1 MTTFLPCAPG
11 TAVRSKYSRRAGWGG
26 DSVTA
31 SRASAMLAPTV
42 TATAPSR
49 ICVRTGGQVSFL
61 KPGSLS
67 STMATITV
75 TSVSTINW
83 VIATSS
89 APNTRKISAVE
100 MPTTPSAQIASSRDR
115 VRIVTIADAVTS
127 AAIDQSRN
135 VASGRR
141 TGQTTASLAHS
152 VTARLDPR
160 VANTISR

>member
-1 MTTFLPCAPG
+1 
-11 TAVRSKYSRRAGWGG
+11 
-26 DSVTA
+26 
-31 SRASAMLAPTV
+31 MLTPTV
-42 TATAPSR
+42 RATAPSR
-49 ICVRTGGQVSFL
+49 TCVRAEGQISFR

-100 MPTTPSAQIASSRDR
+100 MPTTPRAQIASSRDR
-115 VRIVTIADAVTS
+115 VRMVTS
-127 AAIDQSRN
+127 ADTATSAAMDQSRN

-141 TGQTTASLAHS
+141 AGRTTASSSHS
-152 VTARLDPR
+152 VSARLDPR